1 MEVDQDTGRTAFS
14 FTTTQGETPKKYYL
28 VPSVEDGVRYIETKE
43 TDDPEHVFQTLSNG
57 SNLTNTIISSSNTVT
72 TATEALE
79 VENYDVAL
87 YTQDKA

>member
-14 FTTTQGETPKKYYL
+14 FTTTQGETPRKYYL

-43 TDDPEHVFQTLSNG
+43 TNDPEHVFQTLS
-57 SNLTNTIISSSNTVT
+57 IISSSNTIT

>member
-14 FTTTQGETPKKYYL
+14 FTTTQGETPRKYYL

-43 TDDPEHVFQTLSNG
+43 TDDPEHVFQTLS
-57 SNLTNTIISSSNTVT
+57 IISSSNTIT

>member
-1 MEVDQDTGRTAFS
+1 MEVDQNTGRTAFS

-43 TDDPEHVFQTLSNG
+43 TDDTEHVFQTLS
-57 SNLTNTIISSSNTVT
+57 IISSSNTIT

>member
-1 MEVDQDTGRTAFS
+1 MEVDQNTGRTAFS

-43 TDDPEHVFQTLSNG
+43 TDDPEHVFQTLS
-57 SNLTNTIISSSNTVT
+57 IISSSNTIT